1 MHARHEEGQCLWCAV
16 EFRLEIQGA
25 LAQPSAIVILEAGQ
39 FELVTSDRAEG
50 KGQVCESDYISGIGW
65 VEDGEIGDSQR
76 ERKAG

>member
-1 MHARHEEGQCLWCAV
+1 MHASHKEGPCLWRAV

-50 KGQVCESDYISGIGW
+50 KGQVWEGDYVSGIGW